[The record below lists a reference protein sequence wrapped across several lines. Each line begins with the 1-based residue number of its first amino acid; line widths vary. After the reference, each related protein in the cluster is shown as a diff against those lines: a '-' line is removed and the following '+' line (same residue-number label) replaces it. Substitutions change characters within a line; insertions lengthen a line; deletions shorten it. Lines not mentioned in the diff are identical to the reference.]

1 MYLYVDGNTQK
12 DLSIFASSN
21 TQYAVSAFFNHT
33 QTVLGGVKL
42 NSMLK
47 TPLSDLQ
54 MIEERRD
61 SIAFFQRTGLYF
73 AINRED
79 IDFVEYY
86 LEQTGEPRKFSRY
99 NAVIKFI
106 DNKIKPNS
114 AYYVVERG
122 VEYLI
127 YLLNAFH
134 DFVLELQALECPVYV
149 RKQNQ
154 QLLALFDRDEYKS
167 LKNLDASV
175 EVVKALSGNR
185 NCFYFISSHLIEI
198 ADEVKG
204 KDNIIFASFDVEASE
219 DKIPTYTYKL
229 KEGISANRVGMHI
242 LRREKV
248 IETIMDSY
256 S

>member
-61 SIAFFQRTGLYF
+61 SIAFFQRSDLYF

-86 LEQTGEPRKFSRY
+86 LEQ
-99 NAVIKFI
+99 I
-106 DNKIKPNS
+106 
-114 AYYVVERG
+114 
-122 VEYLI
+122 
-127 YLLNAFH
+127 
-134 DFVLELQALECPVYV
+134 
-149 RKQNQ
+149 
-154 QLLALFDRDEYKS
+154 
-167 LKNLDASV
+167 LKL
-175 EVVKALSGNR
+175 
-185 NCFYFISSHLIEI
+185 H
-198 ADEVKG
+198 
-204 KDNIIFASFDVEASE
+204 
-219 DKIPTYTYKL
+219 T
-229 KEGISANRVGMHI
+229 
-242 LRREKV
+242 
-248 IETIMDSY
+248 
-256 S
+256 